1 MDCLICFDKCTKQ
14 PHRKPVACTY
24 CEAVACVRCVETHIT
39 SSHQDPHC
47 FNCRRGWTYEFLET
61 NLPKTWYMKD
71 FRKNREQIL
80 MDRERSRLPVSQGW
94 AERLKEAQEVYA
106 PAAEKAYK
114 EKALLLRQLEELN
127 ARIDKLTEEALK
139 KHRKELDKNWYSL
152 CENKGKMRE
161 FRRRTNNGNKLT
173 DEDVNIYDELK
184 RSEIK
189 LKKERAAIMKPI
201 NEGLNPH
208 KEQVKQIKSKLVEL
222 RDEHNRNVYMKNYY
236 MNTTDQEF
244 NIASERQ
251 LIERELIE
259 QNTPGVED
267 RLIRR
272 ALVDSV
278 LATVKKP
285 GEKRTFTMKCPVPE
299 CRGFLNTQY
308 KCGLCDRS
316 TCPHCLNLYS
326 EGDEEGR
333 KHICKEEEKE
343 SVKEI
348 KKNCRNCPSCGM
360 SIFRIEGCNQMF
372 CTGCNTAFDWATGRE
387 LVSNQIHNPHYSEY
401 LRKMGLSRETDNGRP
416 NNNGT
421 APGGTGFDGCDGMP
435 TIRDFYRRYM
445 IRHEQIRTDVKKTA
459 GQLSSTDLTLL
470 RDYTGYRPVVSNSL
484 YEYYRIIT
492 EVRTLHILDVNER
505 LGSIRD
511 NGRINAEYLAGMITE
526 DQWKTKLSKNE
537 ASRIVYSEVVDSYQA
552 FVAVGRDIMMNYAD
566 QMTDFER
573 SLDAD
578 DTRVYNA
585 HIVTNITR
593 KQAFYEK
600 HGKTLEDIYNEAV
613 KQMDMLR
620 YIFNKKV
627 FDLVKTYRVECMLL
641 ANDTG
646 NYMRTIQLSYSGL
659 KYTTL
664 NEDGS
669 INIEERPCPCPQ
681 SKKETSEDA

>member
-1 MDCLICFDKCTKQ
+1 M
-14 PHRKPVACTY
+14 
-24 CEAVACVRCVETHIT
+24 
-39 SSHQDPHC
+39 
-47 FNCRRGWTYEFLET
+47 
-61 NLPKTWYMKD
+61 PKTWYMKD

-80 MDRERSRLPVSQGW
+80 MDRERSRLPMSQGW
-94 AERLKEAQEVYA
+94 AERLKKAREVYS
-106 PAAEKAYK
+106 PAASDAYTKKK
-114 EKALLLRQLEELN
+114 ELLQQVKDLNEEIEN
-127 ARIDKLTEEALK
+127 IKLTHINKHKKEYTEINSKLYEDYTFYRSIQKFTNEEREEALTKNSEMKNKYK
-139 KHRKELDKNWYSL
+139 KKRAELNKPMNDKIRPLSKQCKELKQKISDLNQQHGRNLYMK
-152 CENKGKMRE
+152 ENALNMSDEEYARRE
-161 FRRRTNNGNKLT
+161 EQNRILSELQDTNN
-173 DEDVNIYDELK
+173 DEDMSDPQVRE
-184 RSEIK
+184 
-189 LKKERAAIMKPI
+189 AI
-201 NEGLNPH
+201 
-208 KEQVKQIKSKLVEL
+208 V
-222 RDEHNRNVYMKNYY
+222 
-236 MNTTDQEF
+236 
-244 NIASERQ
+244 AS
-251 LIERELIE
+251 LM
-259 QNTPGVED
+259 
-267 RLIRR
+267 
-272 ALVDSV
+272 
-278 LATVKKP
+278 ATVKKP

-308 KCGLCDRS
+308 KCGLCNRS

-459 GQLSSTDLTLL
+459 GQLSSTNLTLL

-593 KQAFYEK
+593 RQAFYEK
-600 HGKTLEDIYNEAV
+600 HEKTLEDIYNEAV